1 MLSKQMPSVSTKH
14 VTALNT
20 IYKSSAEEAPQTG
33 RVAAGPQRGRV
44 LGRFQRWPFSIRG
57 SVQEREG
64 AGHGGRLGLG
74 RDVDAVLG

>member
-44 LGRFQRWPFSIRG
+44 LGRFQRWPFS
-57 SVQEREG
+57 VQEREG
-64 AGHGGRLGLG
+64 AGHGGCLGLG